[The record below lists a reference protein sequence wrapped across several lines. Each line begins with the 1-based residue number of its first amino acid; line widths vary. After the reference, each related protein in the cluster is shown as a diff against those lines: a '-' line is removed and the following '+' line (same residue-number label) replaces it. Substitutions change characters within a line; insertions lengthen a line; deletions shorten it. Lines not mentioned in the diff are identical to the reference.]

1 HPRALLNIKVGN
13 SVVSDRVV
21 RSVWSF
27 FFLYVLFTSF
37 FIWAL
42 NLMGYDLFSSFATV
56 AACIN
61 NMGLGFGVTATTFGT
76 LNEEAKL
83 LMCAAMIMGRLEIY
97 PILILFSRMF
107 WRA

>member
-1 HPRALLNIKVGN
+1 
-13 SVVSDRVV
+13 
-21 RSVWSF
+21 
-27 FFLYVLFTSF
+27 
-37 FIWAL
+37 
-42 NLMGYDLFSSFATV
+42 
-56 AACIN
+56 
-61 NMGLGFGVTATTFGT
+61 MGLGFGVTATTFGT

>member
-1 HPRALLNIKVGN
+1 
-13 SVVSDRVV
+13 
-21 RSVWSF
+21 VWSF
-27 FFLYVLFTSF
+27 FFLYALFTSF
-37 FIWAL
+37 FVWAL
-42 NLMGYDLFSSFATV
+42 NLMGYDLFSSFATA

-61 NMGLGFGVTATTFGT
+61 NMGLGFGVTAVTFGT